1 MLYSLYGYF
10 QSMSQGSKKAY
21 FELIT
26 GSVLFG
32 LLGVF
37 VEYLKDV
44 PTGPMI
50 FYKQFFGLV
59 SLLIFIVLTGKLS
72 QIVPRR
78 KKKYILLLGFINT
91 CTIFSYFTCIKYTSF
106 SVAILMLYTAPMY
119 VTLLS
124 PLVLKEKI
132 TRKGVVALILSLTGL
147 LFIVNIGNVVT
158 GISLGINGNNGY
170 LIGIAAGILSGLSFG
185 SEIVTIRYIK
195 DDYSSVALLF
205 WYTFI
210 GVILLIPLSGG
221 VPQPVIIDNMP
232 MLIFFG
238 IINTAIA
245 ALLYVS
251 GISQIEAQKGS
262 ILALLEPV
270 SGIFFDYTIV
280 HTPLLMNTIIGCV
293 FILFGAYIAVMEKS
307 PKIFG
312 KYFKIQV

>member
-1 MLYSLYGYF
+1 MLYSLSGYF

-26 GSVLFG
+26 GSVMFG

-37 VEYLKDV
+37 VDYLKAV
-44 PTGPMI
+44 PTGPMV
-50 FYKQFFGLV
+50 FYKQLFGLL

-78 KKKYILLLGFINT
+78 KKKYLLLLGLINT
-91 CTIFSYFTCIKYTSF
+91 FTIFSYFTCIKYTSF

-119 VTLLS
+119 VTILS

-147 LFIVNIGNVVT
+147 LFIVDIGNVVT
-158 GISLGINGNNGY
+158 GLSSGISGNNGY
-170 LIGIAAGILSGLSFG
+170 LLGIAAGILSGISFG

-205 WYTFI
+205 WYTLI
-210 GVILLIPLSGG
+210 GVVLLLPLSGG
-221 VPQPVIIDNMP
+221 VPDAVIIDNMP

-238 IINTAIA
+238 IINTALA

-270 SGIFFDYTIV
+270 SGIFFDYTII
-280 HTPLLMNTIIGCV
+280 HTPLLMNTVIGCV

>member
-238 IINTAIA
+238 IINTAMA

>member
-1 MLYSLYGYF
+1 
-10 QSMSQGSKKAY
+10 MSQGSKKAY

-238 IINTAIA
+238 IINTAMA

>member
-1 MLYSLYGYF
+1 
-10 QSMSQGSKKAY
+10 MSQGSKKAY

-26 GSVLFG
+26 GSVMFG

-37 VEYLKDV
+37 VDYLKAV
-44 PTGPMI
+44 PTGPMV
-50 FYKQFFGLV
+50 FYKQLFGLL
-59 SLLIFIVLTGKLS
+59 SLLIFIILTGKLS

-132 TRKGVVALILSLTGL
+132 TRKSLVALILSLTGL
-147 LFIVNIGNVVT
+147 LFIVDLGNVIT
-158 GISLGINGNNGY
+158 GLSLGISMGNGY
-170 LIGIAAGILSGLSFG
+170 LIGIAAGILSGFSFG

-210 GVILLIPLSGG
+210 GVILLIPLSCGA
-221 VPQPVIIDNMP
+221 PNPVIIDNMP

-238 IINTAIA
+238 IINTALA
-245 ALLYVS
+245 AVLYVS

-280 HTPLLMNTIIGCV
+280 HTPLLMDTVIGCI

-312 KYFKIQV
+312 KYFKVQV

>member
-1 MLYSLYGYF
+1 
-10 QSMSQGSKKAY
+10 MSQGSKKAY

-238 IINTAIA
+238 IINTAMA

-312 KYFKIQV
+312 KYFKMQV

>member
-1 MLYSLYGYF
+1 
-10 QSMSQGSKKAY
+10 MSQGSKKAY